1 MILIGKSANPRCFK
15 NINKDALPVKYCAQ
29 KSAWMNSSIFSDWFI
44 NIFVP
49 SVKKYLHDK
58 NLPVKA
64 ILLLDNAP
72 SHPSTDVLQSSD
84 KSVTAMYLPANT
96 TSLIQPMDQG
106 VLETI
111 KRHYKRDLLRKL
123 LLLDE
128 EGHSMVTYVKT
139 INMKDVVYTSAAS
152 WEKIT
157 PLTLSK
163 SWLKLLG
170 EGHSTESDPPEQ
182 ESSDDPSCEEL
193 AQMLDAD
200 LTETDIQE
208 WTEADSNDPGHQ
220 LYTDEEIISQVTGS
234 EELCSEE
241 EDEGEE
247 EEGSLQCV
255 SSGQA
260 ADMLEQCLTWYENQP
275 EATATSLMLLK
286 QIRDLAVTKRWQNLK
301 QSTLR
306 SFVKQ

>member
-1 MILIGKSANPRCFK
+1 MAK
-15 NINKDALPVKYCAQ
+15 
-29 KSAWMNSSIFSDWFI
+29 M
-44 NIFVP
+44 
-49 SVKKYLHDK
+49 
-58 NLPVKA
+58 
-64 ILLLDNAP
+64 
-72 SHPSTDVLQSSD
+72 
-84 KSVTAMYLPANT
+84 
-96 TSLIQPMDQG
+96 
-106 VLETI
+106 
-111 KRHYKRDLLRKL
+111 
-123 LLLDE
+123 
-128 EGHSMVTYVKT
+128 
-139 INMKDVVYTSAAS
+139 
-152 WEKIT
+152 
-157 PLTLSK
+157 
-163 SWLKLLG
+163 LG

-220 LYTDEEIISQVTGS
+220 LYTDEEIISEVTGS

-301 QSTLR
+301 
-306 SFVKQ
+306 

>member
-1 MILIGKSANPRCFK
+1 MLF
-15 NINKDALPVKYCAQ
+15 
-29 KSAWMNSSIFSDWFI
+29 
-44 NIFVP
+44 
-49 SVKKYLHDK
+49 
-58 NLPVKA
+58 
-64 ILLLDNAP
+64 
-72 SHPSTDVLQSSD
+72 
-84 KSVTAMYLPANT
+84 
-96 TSLIQPMDQG
+96 
-106 VLETI
+106 
-111 KRHYKRDLLRKL
+111 
-123 LLLDE
+123 
-128 EGHSMVTYVKT
+128 
-139 INMKDVVYTSAAS
+139 
-152 WEKIT
+152 T
-157 PLTLSK
+157 PLQPPGKNYPFNTIQIMAK
-163 SWLKLLG
+163 MLG

-234 EELCSEE
+234 EGLCSEE

-275 EATATSLMLLK
+275 EATTTSLMLLK
-286 QIRDLAVTKRWQNLK
+286 QIRDLAVTKRWLNLK